1 MEASVGEAYRTKLAR
16 VREMMARSGYGTL
29 VLSRIDNIFWLCDA
43 DTHVGLNSDA
53 GIASLVVTAEGVTA
67 VCSNIEAPRLRDEEL
82 AGLDIEIV
90 PFDWWDGNLEAVLP
104 DLADPD
110 GALASDTPGGQAALV
125 NLAPLRYALLADEV
139 SHYRQLG
146 ADMGEAVAQVA
157 RELQPRQSEYQVAG
171 QLAHRLFEREI
182 TPVVLLVAADERLA
196 RYRHPIPTAKAIEDL
211 VMLVAC
217 GRRHGLIV
225 ALTRIVSFSPLSA
238 DLRRRHQA
246 VCQVD
251 AAFIAPTVPGTC
263 VSAIF
268 AAGLAA
274 YVETGYPD
282 EWKLHHQGGAT
293 GYAGR
298 DYKGTL
304 TSSEVVQP
312 WQAFAWNPSITGTK
326 SEDTILAT
334 PDGPEIIS
342 ASPDWPL
349 LEKTAG
355 GRRFARPDILVR

>member
-1 MEASVGEAYRTKLAR
+1 MSEAYRTKLAR
-16 VREMMARSGYGTL
+16 VREMMAKSGFGTL

-53 GIASLVVTAEGVTA
+53 GIASVVITAETVTA

-82 AGLDIEIV
+82 TGLGIEV
-90 PFDWWDGNLEAVLP
+90 RPFDWWDGDPGAVVTA
-104 DLADPD
+104 LADPEEP
-110 GALASDTPGGQAALV
+110 LAADTPSGAAAQI
-125 NLAPLRYALLADEV
+125 NLAPLRYALLPDEV
-139 SHYRQLG
+139 GHYRQLG

-157 RELQPRQSEYQVAG
+157 RELQPGWTEFAVAG
-171 QLAHRLFEREI
+171 QLSDRLLEQGI
-182 TPVVLLVAADERLA
+182 TPVVLLVAADERIA
-196 RYRHPIPTAKAIEDL
+196 RYRHPIPTGKSVDDI

-225 ALTRIVSFSPLSA
+225 ALTRIVSFSPLST
-238 DLRRRHQA
+238 DLRQRHEA

-251 AAFIAPTVPGTC
+251 AAFIAPTVPGSQ
-263 VSAIF
+263 VAAIF
-268 AAGLAA
+268 AAGVAA
-274 YVETGYPD
+274 YAETGYPE

-304 TSSEVVQP
+304 NSTEVVQP

-326 SEDTILAT
+326 SEDTMLAT
-334 PDGPEIIS
+334 PEGPEIIS

-349 LEKTAG
+349 LERTAG
-355 GRRFARPDILVR
+355 GRRVARPDILVR